1 MCNLYDDRCH
11 YFELWKKDDIKEET
25 VLSFLDKQCVML
37 RDLNLNNYSELY
49 FVKSNQKI
57 IEILGKLRWID
68 NFVHIIV
75 EKLCNDKNISHM
87 SVRGLLW
94 IIFDKAKDHDIMW
107 QGKMLTKESFVQED
121 LLKICKW
128 IMEI

>member
-1 MCNLYDDRCH
+1 MMTDVIILNYG
-11 YFELWKKDDIKEET
+11 KKMILKKET

-75 EKLCNDKNISHM
+75 EKLCN
-87 SVRGLLW
+87 V
-94 IIFDKAKDHDIMW
+94 
-107 QGKMLTKESFVQED
+107 
-121 LLKICKW
+121 
-128 IMEI
+128 

>member
-1 MCNLYDDRCH
+1 
-11 YFELWKKDDIKEET
+11 
-25 VLSFLDKQCVML
+25 
-37 RDLNLNNYSELY
+37 
-49 FVKSNQKI
+49 
-57 IEILGKLRWID
+57 
-68 NFVHIIV
+68 
-75 EKLCNDKNISHM
+75 M